1 VIHVAVSAAKHPRR
15 RGLRRRSK
23 RALRVAAA
31 LAAQHG
37 SAITAL
43 HAETLDVP
51 PYFTHHQLR
60 EVERNRAQVRREA
73 QRYLEQYVG
82 AAAPSAA
89 AALVDGPAVETILA
103 AAARHDLLVLAPM
116 DDAGRAGGG

>member
-1 VIHVAVSAAKHPRR
+1 VIHVAVSARNILVAVDF
-15 RGLRRRSK
+15 GDASK

-51 PYFTHHQLR
+51 
-60 EVERNRAQVRREA
+60 
-73 QRYLEQYVG
+73 
-82 AAAPSAA
+82 
-89 AALVDGPAVETILA
+89 ALLHA
-103 AAARHDLLVLAPM
+103 
-116 DDAGRAGGG
+116 